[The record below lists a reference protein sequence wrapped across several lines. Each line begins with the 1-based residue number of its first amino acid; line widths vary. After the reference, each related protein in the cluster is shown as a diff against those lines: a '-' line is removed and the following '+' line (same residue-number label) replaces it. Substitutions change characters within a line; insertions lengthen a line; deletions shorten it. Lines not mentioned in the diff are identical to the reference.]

1 VAFDNDALRPGENLK
16 CKSRTEENEGEM
28 NQLAPDNI
36 QPLRRKLYDLF
47 AAAPLV
53 AWYLF
58 SLTQMLPS
66 MAQQISLAKL
76 FIQTDPSVL
85 PPVLV
90 LGIVSKM
97 CTMVFLAL
105 LVVMFAIRH
114 VPLHYPI
121 AFYPRFTACAGTFLG
136 IGIVML
142 ASEEL
147 SSWLYLISLLSIIGG
162 TVFAVWAT
170 LTLARSISIMPEAR
184 RLVSSGPYAFVR
196 HPLYL
201 AEFVILFG
209 IALQHSMPWALLI
222 LGVQCMFQFERMKN
236 EERVLARAF
245 PNYEGYIAR
254 TARLLPG
261 VY

>member
-1 VAFDNDALRPGENLK
+1 MLPTDQRSLK
-16 CKSRTEENEGEM
+16 GKAGAQDEGKM
-28 NQLAPDNI
+28 NQLVPDNLR
-36 QPLRRKLYDLF
+36 PLLRKLYDLF
-47 AAAPLV
+47 AAAPLI

-58 SLTQMLPS
+58 GLTQMLPS
-66 MAQQISLAKL
+66 ISRQISLVKL

-85 PPVLV
+85 PPVLL
-90 LGIVSKM
+90 LGIVSKI
-97 CTMVFLAL
+97 CTVVFLTL
-105 LVVMFAIRH
+105 LVVMFAVRR

-121 AFYPRFTACAGTFLG
+121 GFYPRFVAAAGTFLG

-142 ASEEL
+142 PPEEL
-147 SSWLYLISLLSIIGG
+147 SPGLYLVSLLSIIGG

-170 LTLARSISIMPEAR
+170 LTLARSISIMPQAR
-184 RLVSSGPYAFVR
+184 RLVTSGPYAFVR

-201 AEFVILFG
+201 GEFVVLSG
-209 IALQHSMPWALLI
+209 LALQHLMPWALL
-222 LGVQCMFQFERMKN
+222 LLAVQCVFQFGRMKN

-245 PNYEGYIAR
+245 PCYEDYMAR

>member
-1 VAFDNDALRPGENLK
+1 
-16 CKSRTEENEGEM
+16 M
-28 NQLAPDNI
+28 NQLVPHNI
-36 QPLRRKLYDLF
+36 RPLRRKLYDLF
-47 AAAPLV
+47 AAAPLI

-58 SLTQMLPS
+58 SLIQMLPS

-85 PPVLV
+85 PPFLV

-97 CTMVFLAL
+97 CTIVFFAL
-105 LVVMFAIRH
+105 LVVMFAVRR

-121 AFYPRFTACAGTFLG
+121 TFYARFVAGAGTFLG
-136 IGIVML
+136 VGIVML
-142 ASEEL
+142 APEEL
-147 SSWLYLISLLSIIGG
+147 SFGLYLISLLSVIGG

-184 RLVSSGPYAFVR
+184 RLVTSGPYAFVR

-201 AEFVILFG
+201 GEFVVLFG
-209 IALQHSMPWALLI
+209 IALQHLMPWALLL

-236 EERVLARAF
+236 EERVLAGAF